1 MEENGQQSLS
11 VLQVSEG
18 THYVYSILIA
28 LGRREKEARDVQYG
42 LELKSVLL
50 HSRQVLADR
59 VLI

>member
-1 MEENGQQSLS
+1 MS